1 MGGSMKIFDIITK
14 VVFFPGD
21 VAIKLLGLNM
31 ETDAGIFRTMIN
43 TCFWGA
49 VALVYVANFV
59 KI

>member
-1 MGGSMKIFDIITK
+1 MKIFDLITK

>member
-1 MGGSMKIFDIITK
+1 MKIFHWIATI
-14 VVFFPGD
+14 VFLPGD
-21 VAIKLLGLNM
+21 IAIKLLGLNM

-49 VALVYVANFV
+49 IALIYVANFV